1 MWLGERGGGSSS
13 RGICVAS
20 TSGVR
25 RTKKRFDVIRDGCE
39 TRLRC
44 WRQFQ
49 NLFTIM
55 PQFRVMHPSLHHSC
69 YRFRRSVALMYKS
82 FFLKKCEPKQK
93 RNGEGQTS
101 PTQLHVPAASGVC
114 AKNAVQSCA
123 PPVLVD
129 CAVRF
134 FAPAPRGDERRRF
147 NVIPVGTFVDAHET
161 PPDSCNGDDERYC
174 ANDCNSGC
182 RR

>member
-1 MWLGERGGGSSS
+1 MLYQERGALLKVRTDAGEAEARVWLGERGGGSSS

-101 PTQLHVPAASGVC
+101 PTQCSRVVR
-114 AKNAVQSCA
+114 KNQTEGWLFWNEKQNCENKVT
-123 PPVLVD
+123 
-129 CAVRF
+129 
-134 FAPAPRGDERRRF
+134 
-147 NVIPVGTFVDAHET
+147 NTK
-161 PPDSCNGDDERYC
+161 
-174 ANDCNSGC
+174 
-182 RR
+182 